1 MRNGHLF
8 LFFFLQKGK
17 SVFQSFLVVSEKL
30 MLASTFCFIT
40 ENTRHKIWSF
50 VNMRTAL
57 VAPQLFLTRPCKIIE
72 TDFTTAFLGWTSE
85 GKSVSYLQL
94 AYSVS
99 SSEIWKD
106 WKMYLMITSIV
117 IYGIPALPGGEQYC
131 HTSVDVGGFT
141 RRCMALKATGAWA
154 HALTTQLRWA
164 MWSPTTPKHLHN
176 TWPCSGETVP
186 KHPSCLLHL
195 HTRTQACT
203 HVRRRAHSY
212 TGVHADTDVSPRWVL
227 WQPTHACTRLTYTS
241 HFIWCGKQG
250 KQRERQFIHFLLWLA
265 PAHTQG
271 NCGWGNFICMLAL
284 MSDILTWVVNSL
296 VTAVLQQIFN
306 MMWELTKSGAP

>member
-203 HVRRRAHSY
+203 HVRRRAHTY
-212 TGVHADTDVSPRWVL
+212 K
-227 WQPTHACTRLTYTS
+227 ACTQTWMCPLGGFSGSLPTLAQGSLTLLTLYGVESRESNVKGNLFISCYGLLRLTPKEIVDGGTLS
-241 HFIWCGKQG
+241 AC
-250 KQRERQFIHFLLWLA
+250 WLS
-265 PAHTQG
+265 
-271 NCGWGNFICMLAL
+271 C
-284 MSDILTWVVNSL
+284 
-296 VTAVLQQIFN
+296 QIY
-306 MMWELTKSGAP
+306 

>member
-50 VNMRTAL
+50 INMRTAL

-203 HVRRRAHSY
+203 HVRRRAHTY
-212 TGVHADTDVSPRWVL
+212 K
-227 WQPTHACTRLTYTS
+227 ACTQTRMCPLGGFSGSLPTLAQGSLTLLTLYGVESRESNVKGNLFISCYGLLRLTPKEIVDGGTLS
-241 HFIWCGKQG
+241 AC
-250 KQRERQFIHFLLWLA
+250 WLS
-265 PAHTQG
+265 
-271 NCGWGNFICMLAL
+271 C
-284 MSDILTWVVNSL
+284 
-296 VTAVLQQIFN
+296 QIY
-306 MMWELTKSGAP
+306 